1 MSIHVFICI
10 HPFIQTFP
18 SFLLSFLHIHYASF
32 LHLIA
37 SPALA
42 SQQSFQI
49 IAYAAHKCSYRSLMS
64 YTHCSC
70 SKLLPRYGRALLL
83 QQLWV
88 WLIHPDGPIR
98 FFYIRQFRLASTS
111 HAPGFGN
118 GPLELPKSTGANIRT
133 NHAERGWCSTTSLGR
148 CQRRSQ
154 WWEHWFRTRRA
165 SGRLRVR
172 FWSRFS
178 RWSLLQQKSLHLPPF
193 FPSASPR
200 KTLPQLQESAG
211 QRISRCQNL

>member
-1 MSIHVFICI
+1 MYSYVFI
-10 HPFIQTFP
+10 HSFRLFLP
-18 SFLLSFLHIHYASF
+18 SFLLSFLHVFIMHHFCIS
-32 LHLIA
+32 
-37 SPALA
+37 SPPPALA

-49 IAYAAHKCSYRSLMS
+49 IAYAAHKCSYRSLM

-118 GPLELPKSTGANIRT
+118 GPSELPKSTVANIRT
-133 NHAERGWCSTTSLGR
+133 NHAERGWCSTSLGR

-178 RWSLLQQKSLHLPPF
+178 RWSLLQQKSLHLHPF
-193 FPSASPR
+193 FPSASPK